1 MKLPGIYILA
11 LMLLPGGIAC
21 GNNNVAPTETYKVA
35 FRQRAPE
42 PVYGRFMWSHL
53 PNPIKPKVAETA
65 PFHLPRV
72 QFDMPDASLEEA
84 VEALAQA
91 MGYRWHFPKAVATRR
106 VRIRMEGTV
115 EEILTEIGNQTGV
128 YGMFDHKERM
138 VKIIDTRMIPRLPA
152 GSS

>member
-1 MKLPGIYILA
+1 MARRNFVVVGISCLFVPLLA
-11 LMLLPGGIAC
+11 C
-21 GNNNVAPTETYKVA
+21 SNNTGSVEQYHVA

-42 PVYGRFMWSHL
+42 PVYSRFMWSHL
-53 PNPIKPKVAETA
+53 PNPIKPKVPNTA
-65 PFHLPRV
+65 PFHLPVV
-72 QFDMPDASLEEA
+72 QFEMPDATLEEA

-91 MGYRWHFPKAVATRR
+91 MGYRWHYPKAVAKRR

-115 EEILTEIGNQTGV
+115 EEILEEIGNQTGV
-128 YGMFDHKERM
+128 YGMFDHKERL